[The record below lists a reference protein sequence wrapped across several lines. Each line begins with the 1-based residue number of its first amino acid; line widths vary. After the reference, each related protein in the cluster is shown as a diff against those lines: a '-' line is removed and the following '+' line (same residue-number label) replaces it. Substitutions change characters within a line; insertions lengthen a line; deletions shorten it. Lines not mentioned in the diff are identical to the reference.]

1 MSITLEAYIHALN
14 QQRDDPRNLFYDV
27 QHLVQLTT
35 DERTQAENTLLDWA
49 TQGDFKAIE
58 ALVAVPLQ
66 RALPLLESLRG
77 KGDSWSRAAVLRT
90 LARVRGERSDVEAL
104 RDVLNTQDPLERTL
118 SAYQLKH
125 SDQPELVL
133 LLLDLMNDPTPSV
146 RVHAQEG
153 LLAHLQL
160 QALDEPRQAPLRWM
174 QLAGM
179 SSLPTLWPTA
189 QQRLSSVFEAKLGGA
204 SAEELDLVYQPSA
217 DPGLPDQLWQ
227 TIRSQTDPLPLER
240 LPELSPHDRAWL
252 ETVMLSRLES
262 CDARSPMALVA
273 LGTPRLAAHLQ
284 QARALA
290 DGRERLFIQE
300 CDRVLGTIA

>member
-27 QHLVQLTT
+27 QPLAQLTP
-35 DERTQAENTLLDWA
+35 DERAQAENTLLDWA
-49 TQGDFKAIE
+49 AQGDFKAIE
-58 ALVAVPLQ
+58 ALFALPPQ

-90 LARVRGERSDVEAL
+90 LARIRGERRDVDAL
-104 RDVLNTQDPLERTL
+104 RDELNTQDPLERTL
-118 SAYQLKH
+118 SAYQLKF

-160 QALDEPRQAPLRWM
+160 QAFDEPRQAPLRWL

-189 QQRLSSVFEAKLGGA
+189 QQRLRSVFEATLGGA
-204 SAEELDLVYQPSA
+204 TAEELDLVYQPSA
-217 DPGLPDQLWQ
+217 DPGLADQLWQ

-240 LPELSPHDRAWL
+240 LSELSPHDRAWL

-262 CDARSPMALVA
+262 CDARSPAALVA

-284 QARALA
+284 QARVLA
-290 DGRERLFIQE
+290 DARERLFVQE
-300 CDRVLGTIA
+300 CDRVLGTIV

>member
-1 MSITLEAYIHALN
+1 MSLTLEAYTRALSE
-14 QQRDDPRNLFYDV
+14 QRDDPRNLFYDV
-27 QHLVQLTT
+27 QALTQLTPS
-35 DERTQAENTLLDWA
+35 DRVQAEDIFLEWA
-49 TQGDFKAIE
+49 AQGDFRAIE
-58 ALVAVPLQ
+58 VLVAVPPQ
-66 RALPLLESLRG
+66 RVVPLLESLRG

-90 LARVRGERSDVEAL
+90 LARIRGERSDVDAL
-104 RDVLNTQDPLERTL
+104 REVFNAQDPLERTL

-125 SDQPELVL
+125 SDKPELVL

-160 QALDEPRQAPLRWM
+160 QAFDEPRQAPLRWM
-174 QLAGM
+174 QLASM
-179 SSLPTLWPTA
+179 SSLPTLWPAA
-189 QQRLSSVFEAKLGGA
+189 QAHLRSVFEAKLGGA

-227 TIRSQTDPLPLER
+227 IIRSQSDPLPLER
-240 LPELSPHDRAWL
+240 VSELSPHDRAWL

-262 CDARSPMALVA
+262 CDARSPTTLVA

-284 QARALA
+284 QARSLA
-290 DGRERLFIQE
+290 DGRERMFIQE
-300 CDRVLGTIA
+300 CDRVLGTIV